1 MKPIIRVDNLSKR
14 YRIGELEGG
23 YATLREMF
31 ARAVVS
37 PLRRMKRGRGEVGE
51 SVWALK
57 DLNFEVA
64 PGETLGL
71 IGHNGAGK
79 STLLKVLSR
88 ITVPTTGRTEVY
100 GRIGSLLEVGTGFHP
115 DLTGRENVFLN
126 GAILGIRRAEIGRKF
141 DRIVAFSELE
151 RFIDTP
157 VKWYSS
163 GMYLRLAFSVAAHL
177 DTEVL
182 FMDEVLA
189 VGDVAFQ
196 QKCLDKMHEIRSEGR
211 TVLFVSHS
219 MAAVTRLCK
228 RVIWL
233 ERGRVVQDGP
243 AHVVVNEYLG
253 TSWKVTAERVWA
265 EGEEAPGGAV
275 VRLARVRVRDR
286 EGATVESVDI
296 RRPVGVE
303 LTYDVLVAGEVLAPK
318 VELFNEEG
326 TPLFSAHDVG
336 EEWRYRARPAGR
348 YVSTVWIPG
357 NYLSEGNLRAHASV
371 VSHTPATAIH
381 AHAPNAVGFQVVDHQ
396 HKDSAR
402 GDYVGPIPG
411 LVRPLLGWTT
421 ELDAGGAAAAASQPE
436 PEADASEARESFEV
450 PAG

>member
-1 MKPIIRVDNLSKR
+1 MKPIIRVEKLSKR
-14 YRIGELEGG
+14 YRIGELEAG
-23 YATLREMF
+23 YSTLREMF

-37 PLRRMKRGRGEVGE
+37 PLRRLKRGGGTAGE

-57 DLNFEVA
+57 DVDFEVP

-88 ITVPTTGRTEVY
+88 ITVPTEGRTEVY

-115 DLTGRENVFLN
+115 DLTGRENVYLN
-126 GAILGIRRAEIGRKF
+126 GAILGIRRAEIARKF
-141 DRIVAFSELE
+141 ERIVAFSELE
-151 RFIDTP
+151 KFIDTP

-189 VGDVAFQ
+189 VGDVGFQ

-233 ERGRVVQDGP
+233 DRGRVVQDGP
-243 AHVVVNEYLG
+243 AHEVVNEYLG
-253 TSWKVTAERVWA
+253 TSWKVTAERVWG
-265 EGEEAPGGAV
+265 EGEAAPASRA

-286 EGATVESVDI
+286 EGATAESVDI
-296 RRPVGVE
+296 RRSVGVE
-303 LTYDVLVAGEVLAPK
+303 LTYDVLTDGEILSPK
-318 VELFNEEG
+318 IELYNEEG
-326 TPLFSAHDVG
+326 APLFSAHDVG
-336 EEWRYRARPAGR
+336 EEWRYRPRAQGR

-357 NYLSEGNLRAHASV
+357 NYLAEGNLRAHASV
-371 VSHTPATAIH
+371 VSYTPATVVH
-381 AHAPNAVGFQVVDHQ
+381 VQVPNAVGFQIVDGQ

-411 LVRPLLGWTT
+411 LVRPLLDWTT
-421 ELDAGGAAAAASQPE
+421 EFDAVRAEE
-436 PEADASEARESFEV
+436 PSYAGPAADAATRG
-450 PAG
+450 AGV